1 MKEYSL
7 TIAKPY
13 VNGLKPYSRFV
24 RNNNFLYEAQNA
36 VPRKEGMHLYK
47 RITQLLDPTPTVDF
61 PFPQMFKGRDFIMLC
76 FETTIYIVNA
86 DWTYTQIVTYD
97 AYSVGTPKA
106 ITAGGAWHF
115 VDYGEQSWYLFNG
128 SCVVF
133 ESKLEEFTGTDSNK
147 AFVIDDVD
155 IECGCTH
162 RGRHVM
168 GGFNPT
174 TFWKDDW
181 DDFWSDWIDNYEDI
195 TDNLPDN
202 LRDNVKNNFLWW
214 GQVGGGDALSLF
226 FSDVMRLGVTGDESS
241 YDEDEK
247 PMLFDMLEKNDGGFL
262 PVHWQGAVYQT
273 LPMGKNVIVYGSE
286 GISALTLER
295 DPISTYGY
303 KEIANFGTFSRLS
316 AGGGDGGHVF
326 VSTAGDIWKITPELE
341 LIRLGFNEYI
351 SAIVNTD
358 LVVQYNP
365 YLNDFYISD
374 GVDSFILTDDGL
386 GQIRECAT
394 SLFMFEG
401 SLIGVAEDVAGA
413 NRGDFIVTTDVLDF
427 GYRAKKMVQLIEVAV
442 DTADIAYVAIDY
454 RHDKSDDYTRSKF
467 VRTNPEGVAVL
478 PVSGL
483 DVRIVV
489 KVPFVNEV
497 DWYVDQDYI
506 LIRWKPIDMRYI
518 RGLNVAKQD
527 LS

>member
-7 TIAKPY
+7 TISEPY
-13 VNGLKPYSRFV
+13 TKGLRPESRII

-36 VPRKEGMHLYK
+36 VPRKEGMHLYE
-47 RITQLLDPTPTVDF
+47 RLVQPLDPAPSIDF
-61 PFPQMFKGRDFIMLC
+61 PFPQIFKGRDFTLLC
-76 FETTIYIVNA
+76 FETTIYIVNT
-86 DWTYTQIVTYD
+86 DWTYTQIITYD
-97 AYSVGTPKA
+97 AYSTGSVKS
-106 ITAGGAWHF
+106 ITAGGAWNF
-115 VDYGEQSWYLFNG
+115 VDYGEQSWFLFNG
-128 SCVVF
+128 SCIVY

-168 GGFNPT
+168 GGFDPT

-181 DDFWSDWIDNYEDI
+181 DDFWSDWIDNYEEI

-202 LRDNVKNNFLWW
+202 LRDNIKNNFLWW

-226 FSDVMRLGVTGDESS
+226 FPDVLRLGVTNDESS
-241 YDEDEK
+241 YDEDEE
-247 PMLFDMLEKNDGGFL
+247 PMIFDILEKNDGGFL
-262 PVHWQGAVYQT
+262 PVHWQGKVYQM
-273 LPMGKNVIVYGSE
+273 LPMGKNIIIYGVG
-286 GISALTLER
+286 GIGALTLEQ

-303 KEIANFGTFSRLS
+303 KEITNFGTFSRMS
-316 AGGGDGGHVF
+316 AGGDDGGHIF
-326 VSTAGDIWKITPELE
+326 VSTMGDIWKITPELE
-341 LIRLGFNEYI
+341 AVKLGFKEYI
-351 SAIVNTD
+351 SSIVNTD

-365 YLNDFYISD
+365 YLKDFYISD
-374 GVDSFILTDDGL
+374 GVDSFMLTVDGL
-386 GQIRECAT
+386 CKIRECVT

-401 SLIGVAEDVAGA
+401 TLIGVAEDVAGDD
-413 NRGDFIVTTDVLDF
+413 RGDFIVTTDSIDF

-442 DTADIAYVAIDY
+442 DTKDVVYVAVDY
-454 RHDKSDDYTRSKF
+454 RHDKSQDYVRSRF

-483 DVRIVV
+483 DVRLVV
-489 KVPFVNEV
+489 KIPFIDEIN
-497 DWYVDQDYI
+497 WYANMDYI
-506 LIRWKPIDMRYI
+506 LVRWKPIDKRFI
-518 RGLNVAKQD
+518 RGLNSVKQD